1 MLTSLELMQAS
12 GISRA
17 TLNNYIALG
26 LLPRPVVKNPDAEA
40 NTRARQIGYFPD
52 ETLSRIELIQQLKKQ
67 GLQMAE
73 IARRLQSDSPQPA
86 IAASVRT
93 AESSFHRENPAAIP
107 MPSPI
112 PNIPGANGSMRF
124 TIDQIPFPAYM
135 VNYNFEITWYN
146 DDARREL
153 LGDFERLPSDIKERN
168 ALVYLL
174 KGMYGHNPPNREALV
189 QIHLML
195 GRGRLTRNDLMGFLT
210 QQAQTLS
217 SSSQSQADVYPSGA
231 LVKLPLSLL
240 SPACERIEYSVHA
253 SYYREGIL
261 FVYAP
266 SFGDDNLL
274 NLLERRDEVIR
285 NLLKKRLPVLTD
297 VAVLVADLQNSV
309 RICTELPADEYFE
322 LINEIWATMEPI
334 FRKFYGTHGKHVGD
348 GMVYYFFPQPD
359 CNYILNALTCAQ
371 EIRLAMRRISK
382 EWQLRKNW
390 THELYL
396 NTGINEGLEWLGVF
410 HVDTK
415 VEFTVLGDTINHTA
429 RLSDFARSGAIWATK
444 NLLGKL
450 STEQRKR
457 VKFGI
462 RRKND
467 DGFEVLVESSY
478 SRIME
483 LIDLSAPH
491 NEKLHDVA
499 AMAITEIIDLV
510 S

>member
-1 MLTSLELMQAS
+1 MLTSLELMQAT

-26 LLPRPVVKNPDAEA
+26 LLPKPMVRNPDTEA
-40 NTRARQIGYFPD
+40 QSMTRARQIGYFPQD
-52 ETLSRIELIQQLKKQ
+52 ALERIEQVQQMKKQ
-67 GLQMAE
+67 GVPMAE
-73 IARRLQSDSPQPA
+73 IVRVLRSDTSTTTPEESV
-86 IAASVRT
+86 IAVEAAPRSET
-93 AESSFHRENPAAIP
+93 AVPAA
-107 MPSPI
+107 
-112 PNIPGANGSMRF
+112 PGINGMMRF

-135 VNYNFEITWYN
+135 VNYNFELTWYN
-146 DDARREL
+146 EDARREL
-153 LGDFERLPSDIKERN
+153 LGNFERLPSDIKERN

-174 KGMYGHNPPNREALV
+174 KGLYGQTPANREALV

-210 QQAQTLS
+210 QQAQTLAA
-217 SSSQSQADVYPSGA
+217 SSQSQADVYPTGS
-231 LVKLPLSLL
+231 LVKLPLTLQ
-240 SPACERIEYSVHA
+240 SPAGESAQYSVHA

-266 SFGDDNLL
+266 AVGDDNLL

-322 LINEIWATMEPI
+322 LINQIWATMEPI
-334 FRKFYGTHGKHVGD
+334 FRKHYGTHGKHVGD

-359 CNYILNALTCAQ
+359 CNYIINALTCAQ
-371 EIRLAMRRISK
+371 EIKMAMRRISK

-390 THELYL
+390 AHELYL

-444 NLLGKL
+444 NLLAKL
-450 STEQRKR
+450 SAEHRKR

-462 RRKND
+462 RRKNE
-467 DGFEVLVESSY
+467 DGFEVMVESSY

-483 LIDLSAPH
+483 LLDLSAPH
-491 NEKLHDVA
+491 NEKLRDVA
-499 AMAITEIIDLV
+499 AMAITEIVDLV
-510 S
+510 P

>member
-1 MLTSLELMQAS
+1 MLTSLELMQAG

-26 LLPRPVVKNPDAEA
+26 LLPRPLVKNPESDAM
-40 NTRARQIGYFPD
+40 TRARQIGYFPED
-52 ETLSRIELIQQLKKQ
+52 ALARIERIKQLKKE
-67 GLQMAE
+67 GMPMAD
-73 IARRLQSDSPQPA
+73 IVRHLQSQGDQP
-86 IAASVRT
+86 
-93 AESSFHRENPAAIP
+93 PP
-107 MPSPI
+107 
-112 PNIPGANGSMRF
+112 GSMPAGQEAAPVTPPSEPAPGSVNSPALPPSGNFRF
-124 TIDQIPFPAYM
+124 TIDQIPFSAYM
-135 VNYNFEITWYN
+135 VNYNFEITWFN
-146 DDARREL
+146 DQARREL
-153 LGDFERLPSDIKERN
+153 FGDFDKLPSDIKERN

-174 KGMYGHNPPNREALV
+174 KGMYGHHQSNREALV

-195 GRGRLTRNDLMGFLT
+195 ARGRLTSNDLMGFLT
-210 QQAQTLS
+210 RQAQPLPS
-217 SSSQSQADVYPSGA
+217 SIRAQADAYPSGS
-231 LVKLPLSLL
+231 LVRLPLTLQTEDGGSVE
-240 SPACERIEYSVHA
+240 CSVHA

-266 SFGDDNLL
+266 AAGDDNLL
-274 NLLERRDEVIR
+274 GLLERRDEVIR

-322 LINEIWATMEPI
+322 LINQIWATMEPI
-334 FRKFYGTHGKHVGD
+334 FRKYYGTHGKHVGD

-371 EIRLAMRRISK
+371 EIKLAMRRISK

-444 NLLGKL
+444 SLLGKL

-462 RRKND
+462 RRKNE
-467 DGFEVLVESSY
+467 DGFEVMVESSY

-483 LIDLSAPH
+483 LLDLNAPH
-491 NEKLHDVA
+491 NDKLHDVA
-499 AMAITEIIDLV
+499 ALAITEIIDLAL
-510 S
+510 

>member
-26 LLPRPVVKNPDAEA
+26 LLPRPVVKNPEADAM
-40 NTRARQIGYFPD
+40 TRARQIGYFP
-52 ETLSRIELIQQLKKQ
+52 EEALARIELIQTLKKQ
-67 GLQMAE
+67 GVQMAE
-73 IARRLQSDSPQPA
+73 IARRLQAEAPGAVPTSIDTLENVPRQDNPM
-86 IAASVRT
+86 AAPLP
-93 AESSFHRENPAAIP
+93 SS
-107 MPSPI
+107 MTT
-112 PNIPGANGSMRF
+112 IPGANGTMRF

-135 VNYNFEITWYN
+135 VNYNFEVTWYN
-146 DDARREL
+146 DGARREL

-174 KGMYGHNPPNREALV
+174 KGMYGHHPANREALV

-217 SSSQSQADVYPSGA
+217 SASQSQADVYPTGS
-231 LVKLPLSLL
+231 LVKLPLALQ
-240 SPACERIEYSVHA
+240 SPAGERVEYSVHA

-266 SFGDDNLL
+266 SLGDDNLL

-334 FRKFYGTHGKHVGD
+334 FRKYYGTHGN

-371 EIRLAMRRISK
+371 EIKVSMRRISK

-444 NLLGKL
+444 NLLAKL
-450 STEQRKR
+450 SAEQRKR
-457 VKFGI
+457 VRFGI

-467 DGFEVLVESSY
+467 DGFEVMVESSY

-483 LIDLSAPH
+483 LLDLSVPH
-491 NEKLHDVA
+491 NEKLRDVA
-499 AMAITEIIDLV
+499 AMAITEIIDLT

>member
-1 MLTSLELMQAS
+1 MLTSLELIQAA

-17 TLNNYIALG
+17 TLNNYIAQG
-26 LLPRPVVKNPDAEA
+26 LLPRPVVKNPEADAM
-40 NTRARQIGYFPD
+40 TRARQIGYFPD
-52 ETLSRIELIQQLKKQ
+52 DTVERVSRIQSLKKQ

-73 IARRLQSDSPQPA
+73 IARRIQADYPQTVTTVRGERRTPVTANTDGESAYVPA
-86 IAASVRT
+86 VNTLSGL
-93 AESSFHRENPAAIP
+93 SNSQ
-107 MPSPI
+107 
-112 PNIPGANGSMRF
+112 RF

-135 VNYNFEITWYN
+135 VNYNFEITWFN
-146 DDARREL
+146 EAARGEL
-153 LGDFERLPSDIKERN
+153 LGGFERLPSDIKERN

-174 KGMYGHNPPNREALV
+174 KGMYGQGQSNREALV

-195 GRGRLTRNDLMGFLT
+195 ARGRLTRNDLMGFLT
-210 QQAQTLS
+210 QQAQTQI
-217 SSSQSQADVYPSGA
+217 SSSQAPADVYPSGS
-231 LVKLPLSLL
+231 LVKLPLTLQA
-240 SPACERIEYSVHA
+240 PGGEKVEYSIHA

-266 SFGDDNLL
+266 GLGNDNLL
-274 NLLERRDEVIR
+274 HLLERRDEVIR

-334 FRKFYGTHGKHVGD
+334 FRKCYGTHGKHVGD

-371 EIRLAMRRISK
+371 EIKNAMRRISK

-450 STEQRKR
+450 SAEQRKR

-462 RRKND
+462 RRKNE
-467 DGFEVLVESSY
+467 DGFEVMVESSY

-483 LIDLSAPH
+483 LIDLKAPH

-499 AMAITEIIDLV
+499 ALAITEVIDLV